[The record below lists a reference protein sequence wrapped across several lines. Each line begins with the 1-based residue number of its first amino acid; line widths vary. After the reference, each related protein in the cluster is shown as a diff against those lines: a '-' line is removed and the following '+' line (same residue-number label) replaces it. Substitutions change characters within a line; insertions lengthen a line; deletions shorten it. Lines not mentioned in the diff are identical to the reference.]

1 MRTLP
6 SGEWKVNQTLHGQP
20 FPRALI
26 NACPSPRTPEPEPRA
41 LLPAMVTGGGDTA
54 DAGFF
59 DFHIREDHASG
70 NGWLVSATNDDLTG
84 GFHLTAYAECASLS

>member
-1 MRTLP
+1 
-6 SGEWKVNQTLHGQP
+6 
-20 FPRALI
+20 
-26 NACPSPRTPEPEPRA
+26 
-41 LLPAMVTGGGDTA
+41 MVTDGGYTA
-54 DAGFF
+54 DAEFF

>member
-1 MRTLP
+1 MNQSIATCPAGTL
-6 SGEWKVNQTLHGQP
+6 
-20 FPRALI
+20 
-26 NACPSPRTPEPEPRA
+26 
-41 LLPAMVTGGGDTA
+41 VTGGGYTA